1 MGKSKMIIAK
11 TRSNDRQIVNA
22 IKEDIKAGT
31 ADSDSLEWLD
41 NYDEY
46 IREEAVD
53 RYLEKRFGGER

>member
-1 MGKSKMIIAK
+1 MGERKMIIAK

-41 NYDEY
+41 KYNEY

-53 RYLEKRFGGER
+53 RYLEKCFGGER